1 MNERHSA
8 AGLRPSKS
16 PWFSLRHWTFSET
29 FPPTALRD
37 HVKIFAIQH
46 SLSGKTAIIT
56 LPTVFDLHCWY
67 EPDESLKIS
76 NISLL

>member
-1 MNERHSA
+1 MNEWHST
-8 AGLRPSKS
+8 AGLSPSKS

-29 FPPTALRD
+29 SPTALRD

-46 SLSGKTAIIT
+46 SISGKTAIIT

-67 EPDESLKIS
+67 EPAESLKIS